1 MENENKKPKKSQF
14 ISKQIRELNEVEKEF
29 LQDLKDF
36 IYLKKDKCIIPYLPQ
51 YISSDSK
58 IRSLILSKEIVIKI
72 INKHGKIP
80 VNNLLI
86 NANDWDFIIQNIDKI
101 KDKINIIKQ
110 IPNSDNFLLIGA
122 VRDNGFFILTHFETE
137 VLQGN
142 ELKSLLGR
150 GDLISKDARP
160 GSL

>member
-1 MENENKKPKKSQF
+1 MKNKKLKQSLF
-14 ISKQIRELNEVEKEF
+14 LSKQIRDLNEVEEEF

-36 IYLKKDKCIIPYLPQ
+36 INLKKDKCIISHVPQ
-51 YISSDSK
+51 HVSSDRK
-58 IRSLILSKEIVIKI
+58 TRPLVLSKEILIKI
-72 INKHGKIP
+72 INKHGRIP

-86 NANDWDFIIQNIDKI
+86 NAHDWDIVIQNIDRI

-137 VLQGN
+137 ALQGN

-150 GDLISKDARP
+150 GDLISKDTRP
-160 GSL
+160 GS

>member
-1 MENENKKPKKSQF
+1 MKNKKLKQSLF
-14 ISKQIRELNEVEKEF
+14 LSKQIRDLNEVEEEF

-36 IYLKKDKCIIPYLPQ
+36 INLKKDKCIISYVPQ
-51 YISSDSK
+51 HVSSDRK
-58 IRSLILSKEIVIKI
+58 TRPLVLSKEILIKI
-72 INKHGKIP
+72 INKHGRIP

-86 NANDWDFIIQNIDKI
+86 NAHDWDIVIQNIDRI

-137 VLQGN
+137 ALQGN

-150 GDLISKDARP
+150 GDLISKDTRP
-160 GSL
+160 GS

>member
-1 MENENKKPKKSQF
+1 MKNENKNPKKSLF
-14 ISKQIRELNEVEKEF
+14 ISKQIRDLNGIEQEF

-36 IYLKKDKCIIPYLPQ
+36 INLKKEKCIISYLPQ
-51 YISSDSK
+51 HISSDK
-58 IRSLILSKEIVIKI
+58 KTRPLVLSKEILIKI

-86 NANDWDFIIQNIDKI
+86 NAHDWDIVIQNIDRI
-101 KDKINIIKQ
+101 KDKINIIKT
-110 IPNSDNFLLIGA
+110 IPDSDNFLLIGA
-122 VRDNGFFILTHFETE
+122 VRDNGFFMLTHFETE

-150 GDLISKDARP
+150 GDLISKDTRP